1 MMKRFDKEFE
11 DKLEQTIGAVEE
23 KTSAEVVVAIT
34 PSSDAYV
41 DTYFK
46 GGIVL
51 SFITLL
57 YLLYA
62 PLYFSEIF
70 VPIIIAVTFSLGA
83 LIVHFFPPIKALLI
97 SSKRKLHHVH
107 REAYAYFLEKELTET
122 MDRTALLVY
131 ISLLEKKCQLIPDKG
146 VESAIPLGEWQELQS
161 HFQQLFT
168 GKKPLPQAIIETLS
182 QMVAYFSEYLPPAK
196 DNIDELS
203 NRLRKA

>member
-23 KTSAEVVVAIT
+23 KTSAEVVVAIA

-46 GGIVL
+46 GGLVL

-70 VPIIIAVTFSLGA
+70 VPIIIAVTFALGA

-97 SSKRKLHHVH
+97 SSKRKRHHVH

-182 QMVAYFSEYLPPAK
+182 QVVAYFSEYLPPLE
-196 DNIDELS
+196 DNIDELP

>member
-1 MMKRFDKEFE
+1 MMKRFDNEFE
-11 DKLEQTIGAVEE
+11 DKLEQAIAAVEE
-23 KTSAEVVVAIT
+23 KTSAEVVVAIA

-41 DTYFK
+41 DTYLK
-46 GGIVL
+46 GGVVI

-70 VPIIIAVTFSLGA
+70 VPIIIAVSFSLGA
-83 LIVHFFPPIKALLI
+83 LIVRFFPPIKALLI
-97 SSKRKLHHVH
+97 SKKRKLHHVN
-107 REAYAYFLEKELTET
+107 REAHAYFFEKELTET
-122 MDRTALLVY
+122 TERTAFLVY

-168 GKKPLPQAIIETLS
+168 AKKPLPQAIIETLS
-182 QMVAYFSEYLPPAK
+182 QMVPYFSQYLPPAE
-196 DNIDELS
+196 DNIDELP
-203 NRLRKA
+203 NRLRRA